1 MSAKD
6 NLSPVEKIKPAVT
19 GLGDF
24 ERKSSG

>member
-6 NLSPVEKIKPAVT
+6 NLSHVEKIKPLVT
-19 GLGDF
+19 DLGDF